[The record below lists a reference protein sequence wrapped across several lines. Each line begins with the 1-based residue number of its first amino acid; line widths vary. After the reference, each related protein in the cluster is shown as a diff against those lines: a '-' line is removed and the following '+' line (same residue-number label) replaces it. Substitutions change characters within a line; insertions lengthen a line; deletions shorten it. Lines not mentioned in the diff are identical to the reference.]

1 MSAERGAP
9 SGAPGTR
16 AIARFA
22 APLVTGSLVGQ
33 GVQFLVVTV
42 LGSLGGSALYLR
54 AVYVPV
60 AFLFLAVNTGL
71 GITLQV
77 LTARRTGAAQPGAV
91 PALLGSVARIGLLV
105 YVVLGA
111 AVVLGAGPL
120 AALMAV
126 PEAQR
131 PAFTGFLTVMTLVS
145 PLGMTGE
152 LGAAVLRGV
161 GATGRS
167 LLITAASAAVTL
179 TCLTALTQGPYASVH
194 ALPWSLA
201 LGGAVETAAALL
213 LLRRRGPFPLRDIA
227 RREPGTLRPVMGIGM
242 PVAASVALLFVVE
255 FLLLRV
261 VAPFGEA
268 AVAGFSLAYTV
279 QAVFIVPA
287 MSYASSV
294 AILVNQRRAAG
305 HPAQARAVMR
315 RGAGLIGACYGG
327 LTLLLTVAGPGAVGA
342 LPLDGATEAEAVRF
356 MTLVGPTFGCTGLA
370 LVALGVME
378 QTGRGPVAIAMNT
391 LHFGCV
397 LGIGAWAARHEGST
411 DGLYAVLAVGAV
423 IGALFSWPVAWR
435 LVYRAE
441 DSQDSQAA
449 PDIPAAG
456 SSPRGPEPRPA
467 APDAVRG
474 GES

>member
-1 MSAERGAP
+1 MSAGQEAL

-22 APLVTGSLVGQ
+22 APLVAGSLITQ
-33 GVQFLVVTV
+33 ATQFLVVTV

-60 AFLFLAVNTGL
+60 AFLFLAVNTGV

-77 LTARRTGAAQPGAV
+77 LTARRTGAGQPGAI
-91 PALLGSVARIGLLV
+91 PALLGSVARLGLLA
-105 YVVLGA
+105 YLVLGA

-131 PAFTGFLTVMTLVS
+131 PAFTGFLTLMTLVS
-145 PLGMTGE
+145 PLGMAGE
-152 LGAAVLRGV
+152 LCAAVLRGV

-167 LLITAASAAVTL
+167 LLMTTASAAVTL
-179 TCLTALTQGPYASVH
+179 TCLTVLTRGPYESVH

-201 LGGAVETAAALL
+201 LGGSVETALALV

-227 RREPGTLRPVMGIGM
+227 RREPGTLRPVMAIGM

-255 FLLLRV
+255 FVLLRV

-294 AILVNQRRAAG
+294 AILVNQCRAAG

-315 RGAGLIGACYGG
+315 RGAALIGVCYGI
-327 LTLLLTVAGPGAVGA
+327 LTVVLTVAGPGAVDA
-342 LPLDGATEAEAVRF
+342 LPLDGATAAEAVRF

-378 QTGRGPVAIAMNT
+378 QTGRGLVAICMNT

-397 LGIGAWAARHEGST
+397 LGIGAWAAHGEGST
-411 DGLYAVLAVGAV
+411 DGLYAVLAIGAV
-423 IGALFSWPVAWR
+423 IGALVSWPMAWR

-441 DSQDSQAA
+441 DA
-449 PDIPAAG
+449 PAEATVP
-456 SSPRGPEPRPA
+456 PRRESRPA